1 MSALGTAGRA
11 AGGAGRRLARRSEW
25 LARRLWIVMVADVLL
40 TGRRHWRRL
49 DDRERS
55 RLLELARK
63 SQGRPG
69 ANLSAAERRE
79 ATRLLDKLGH
89 VELAGT
95 LAQIVLPFR
104 PLSKVATRLMVGRR
118 RAASAE
124 AAAEAS

>member
-1 MSALGTAGRA
+1 
-11 AGGAGRRLARRSEW
+11 
-25 LARRLWIVMVADVLL
+25 MVADVLL

-69 ANLSAAERRE
+69 TNLSAAERRE

-95 LAQIVLPFR
+95 LAQIVLPFK

-118 RAASAE
+118 RAAQAE
-124 AAAEAS
+124 TAAEAS

>member
-1 MSALGTAGRA
+1 
-11 AGGAGRRLARRSEW
+11 
-25 LARRLWIVMVADVLL
+25 MVADVLL

-95 LAQIVLPFR
+95 LAQIVLPFK

-118 RAASAE
+118 RAARAE
-124 AAAEAS
+124 TAAEAS

>member
-11 AGGAGRRLARRSEW
+11 AGGVGRRLARRSEW

-69 ANLSAAERRE
+69 TNLSAAERRE
-79 ATRLLDKLGH
+79 ATGLLDKLGH

-95 LAQIVLPFR
+95 LAQIVLPFK

-118 RAASAE
+118 RAAQAE
-124 AAAEAS
+124 TAAEAS